1 MSHPRNPTNDSSI
14 FRVFCW
20 LLQFRCGLFA
30 GVLLQF
36 FCCHGGPLLTALG
49 TPPGTGHVYDSFFS
63 RHQFVGRYTI
73 SMHAYRKWRACWPCV
88 CLVFDVVP
96 FSKSTSHAACVERH
110 ECNARAWEKLH
121 AWLWAWSGILQ
132 SKDANANR
140 VPLLLRNEKTQPRF
154 VYHMG
159 MCAVCHSISFLS
171 SGTCNQKPDIIHCCT
186 WASPFDLFVFPCG
199 IFWVFSSLCF
209 VLMQPSHPAQKDW
222 LWMIACSQKIQQNQS
237 TLLSV
242 WYNRIVYS
250 LVS

>member
-1 MSHPRNPTNDSSI
+1 MTHLFSVHSVDFYNFVAASSLVC
-14 FRVFCW
+14 FCNSSAVTVGRFSLPLAPHLVRVMF
-20 LLQFRCGLFA
+20 LI
-30 GVLLQF
+30 VF
-36 FCCHGGPLLTALG
+36 FL
-49 TPPGTGHVYDSFFS
+49 
-63 RHQFVGRYTI
+63 RHQFVGRYSI

-110 ECNARAWEKLH
+110 ECNARTWEKSH

-222 LWMIACSQKIQQNQS
+222 LWMIACYTKNTAKSKHLTVGMI
-237 TLLSV
+237 
-242 WYNRIVYS
+242 
-250 LVS
+250 